1 MANILEQ
8 SQGLKKLWS
17 GYQSARVLM
26 TANNYRVFD
35 YLQKQKTANALAKD
49 IGADI
54 RATEILLDAL
64 TGMGLLIKQKN
75 RYKNSSQASRFLVSE
90 SPYYQGDII
99 KHGETM
105 WNRWSDLDKVM
116 KTGKPSQRPRDHD
129 AFILGMHNISSL
141 KAKKIISEV
150 DLEGVET
157 VLDLGGGPGTY
168 SLEMARR
175 GAHVTLFDLPETIK
189 IAKKLLARSPKIAKK
204 MTFIEGDFF
213 VDDIGNGYDLIFISQ
228 IMHSFSEKD
237 NVSLLRKSRRA
248 LNDNGRVVIH
258 EFSIDEKKTG
268 PVQSAL
274 FAVNML
280 VNCEGGRTWSH
291 GDMKRWFKK
300 AGFKAAR
307 KKDVVEGVL
316 VSAGR

>member
-17 GYQSARVLM
+17 AYQSSRVLI

-35 YLQKQKTANALAKD
+35 FLQKQKTAKGLAKE
-49 IGADI
+49 IGADV
-54 RATEILLDAL
+54 RATGILLDAL
-64 TGMGLLIKQKN
+64 TGLGLLIKQNNKY
-75 RYKNSSQASRFLVSE
+75 RNSSQSSRFLVSG

-105 WNRWSDLDKVM
+105 WDRWSDLDKVL
-116 KTGKPSQRPRDHD
+116 KTGRPSQRSRDHN

-141 KAKKIISEV
+141 KAKEIISEV
-150 DLEGVET
+150 GLEGVERA
-157 VLDLGGGPGTY
+157 LDLGGGPGTY

-189 IAKKLLARSPKIAKK
+189 IAKKLLARSPKAAKN
-204 MTFIEGDFF
+204 MTFLMGDFS
-213 VDDIGNGYDLIFISQ
+213 VDDIGKGYDLIFISQ
-228 IMHSFSEKD
+228 IVHSFSEKE
-237 NVSLLRKSRRA
+237 NVSLLKKCRRA

-258 EFSIDEKKTG
+258 EFPINEQRTE
-268 PVQSAL
+268 PVRSAL

-280 VNCEGGRTWSH
+280 VNCEGGRTWSP
-291 GDMKRWFKK
+291 GDMKKWFMK
-300 AGFKAAR
+300 AGFKGAR
-307 KKDVVEGVL
+307 KKEVVEGIL
-316 VSAGR
+316 VSAGK

>member
-8 SQGLKKLWS
+8 SQQLKKLWG

-35 YLQKQKTANALAKD
+35 CLQKQKTANALAKD
-49 IGADI
+49 IGADV

-64 TGMGLLIKQKN
+64 AGMGLLIKQKD
-75 RYKNSSQASRFLVSE
+75 RYKNSSQSSRFLVSE

-105 WNRWSDLDKVM
+105 WDRWSDLDKVM
-116 KTGKPSQRPRDHD
+116 KTGKPSQRSRDHD
-129 AFILGMHNISSL
+129 AFILGMHNISSH
-141 KAKKIISEV
+141 KAKNIISEV
-150 DLEGVET
+150 ELEGVQSA
-157 VLDLGGGPGTY
+157 LDLGGGPGTY
-168 SLEMARR
+168 SIEMARR
-175 GAHVTLFDLPETIK
+175 GAHVTLFDLPETIE
-189 IAKKLLARSPKIAKK
+189 IAKKLLARSPKAAKK
-204 MTFIEGDFF
+204 MTFLEGDFF
-213 VDDIGNGYDLIFISQ
+213 VDDIGSGYDLIFISQ
-228 IMHSFSEKD
+228 IVHSLSEKE
-237 NVSLLRKSRRA
+237 NISLLRKCRKA
-248 LNDNGRVVIH
+248 LSDKGRVVIH
-258 EFSIDEKKTG
+258 EFPIKDSKIA
-268 PVQSAL
+268 PVRSAL

-280 VNCEGGRTWSH
+280 VNSEGGRTWSPR
-291 GDMKRWFKK
+291 DIKEWFKK